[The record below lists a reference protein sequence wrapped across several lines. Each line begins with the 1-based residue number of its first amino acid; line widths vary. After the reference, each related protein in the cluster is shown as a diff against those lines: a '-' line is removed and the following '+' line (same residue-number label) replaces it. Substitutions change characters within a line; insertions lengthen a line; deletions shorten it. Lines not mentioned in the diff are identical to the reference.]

1 MALWTFEE
9 LNQALK
15 NHLFQDFIKNNITVE
30 NVVIDSRKV
39 TSGSLF
45 FALKGDNND
54 GHNFLNQVFELQASY
69 AVVERIPQDL
79 KSEFKNRL
87 IVVNNTYKSLDA
99 LANFARARFKGKV
112 IGLTG
117 SVGKT
122 TTKEMLG
129 TAFSS
134 LGKTHL
140 NHGNYNNHIGLPL
153 SVANLPIDAKFAIFE
168 MGMNHLNEIS
178 HLTKICRPD
187 IAIITNVGPVHI
199 EFFANEQEIALAKSE
214 IFHGLTPNGSIILN
228 IDNPHYDF
236 LVKQA
241 ILNGIKPNKIFSFG
255 SNISANYRLK
265 NCQFDHHKIMANLEV
280 ETYHHE
286 IYNYNLNTTNQGH
299 ITNSLIAIA
308 CLDLLKVDIKSALN
322 SLENYN
328 NSNGRGKINNITIDN
343 KKIFIIDDSY
353 NASILSMKAGIENC
367 FNLKKIF
374 NYSRIILALGDMREL
389 GEKSLEIHLELL
401 EFVKKY
407 PADSIILV
415 GQFMSQ
421 ANAKLK
427 IPNSINFLDS
437 SSAKSYFTNLLNNN
451 DLVYIKGSRG
461 IKMEQLIEN
470 IIPQNHA

>member
-1 MALWTFEE
+1 MTLWTHEE
-9 LNQALK
+9 LKIALK
-15 NHLFQDFIKNNITVE
+15 NQLSQDFEKNNLEIV
-30 NVVIDSRKV
+30 NVVIDSRKIIK
-39 TSGSLF
+39 GSLF
-45 FALKGDNND
+45 IALKGENTD
-54 GHNFLNQVFELQASY
+54 GHNFLNHAFELQASC
-69 AVVERIPQDL
+69 AIVDRIPQDL
-79 KSEFKNRL
+79 KSEFKNKL
-87 IVVNNTYKSLDA
+87 IIVKNTYQSLDA

-129 TAFSS
+129 LAFSS
-134 LGKTHL
+134 LEKTHL

-153 SVANLPIDAKFAIFE
+153 SIANLPVDAKFAIFE

-214 IFHGLTPNGSIILN
+214 IFHGLTPNGSVILN

-241 ILNGIKPNKIFSFG
+241 ILNGIKLDKILSFG
-255 SNISANYRLK
+255 SKKSANYCLK
-265 NCQFDHHKIMANLEV
+265 NCQFDHEKIMAHLEA
-280 ETYHHE
+280 EINHQE
-286 IYNYNLNTTNQGH
+286 IYHYNLNTINHGH
-299 ITNSLIAIA
+299 IINSLITIA
-308 CLDLLKVDIKSALN
+308 CLDILKVDIKSALN

-328 NSNGRGKINNITIDN
+328 NSNGRGKINNVLINN
-343 KKIFIIDDSY
+343 KKISIIDDSY

-367 FNLKKIF
+367 FNIKKIF
-374 NYSRIILALGDMREL
+374 NYSRVILALGDMKEL

-401 EFVKKY
+401 EFVKNY
-407 PADSIILV
+407 PVDSIILV
-415 GQFMSQ
+415 GHFMSQ
-421 ANAKLK
+421 ANNKLK
-427 IPNSINFLDS
+427 IPNSINFPDS
-437 SSAKSYFTNLLNNN
+437 LSAKNYFVNLFNNN